1 MQLNLPSRLHGEGDS
16 RSERGRVISDNP
28 TPDFAAL
35 RLGSPHT
42 VEERVRL
49 SRYAASLV
57 NCAASVESLKA
68 VVDDAPP
75 EMVMATWSK

>member
-1 MQLNLPSRLHGEGDS
+1 MSSATKSRDEFTHPTLTAPPSVPPHKGEG
-16 RSERGRVISDNP
+16 R
-28 TPDFAAL
+28 F
-35 RLGSPHT
+35 
-42 VEERVRL
+42 RL